1 MTIAYTMK
9 AIVSTEY
16 HDNVE
21 GNTAGKESQGVF
33 LILQSYGF
41 ERTPFLT

>member
-21 GNTAGKESQGVF
+21 GNTTGKESQEVF

-41 ERTPFLT
+41 ERTSFPT